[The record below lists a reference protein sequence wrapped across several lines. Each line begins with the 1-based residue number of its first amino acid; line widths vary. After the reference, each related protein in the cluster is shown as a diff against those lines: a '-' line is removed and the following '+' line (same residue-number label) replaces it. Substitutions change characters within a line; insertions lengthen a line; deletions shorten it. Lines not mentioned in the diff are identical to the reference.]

1 MEADWSRVKIEQ
13 AIGDAKYGDQNTDG
27 SRSVTRFLDVMHEAG
42 ATARLMLEQA
52 AAKKWGVPA
61 AECKAQMH
69 EVVHAPSGRKLAF
82 GELAAI
88 AAELP
93 VPDKSALKL
102 KQQAAY
108 RYIGKDI
115 PIYDLKDLC
124 TGGGTFGMDAKLDG
138 MVYASIEH
146 PPVVGAKVRSFD
158 DTETKKVRGVQGT
171 VKLAEFTAPWAFQQ
185 LGGIAVIANSTWA
198 AFQGRQKLKIEWD
211 LGPNAGYT
219 SAAFR
224 TYLRETARKPGQVA
238 RNIGDV
244 DKGFAE
250 ATKTMEAEYYVP
262 HLAHAAMEPPVAVAD
277 FKDGKVT
284 LWAPTHQRPPTMAG
298 SNETHETVA
307 NQSSRTM
314 P

>member
-1 MEADWSRVKIEQ
+1 MRRIENISRRGFLKGVFSAGAFVLSARLLPVEALAALEGTQFQPGMWIGLETGGTLRIVAHRSEMGTGIRTSLPLVLADEMEADWSRVKIEQ

-82 GELAAI
+82 GELAAV

-185 LGGIAVIANSTWA
+185 LGGIAERRSLLHLTAIEKMSDGSIA
-198 AFQGRQKLKIEWD
+198 
-211 LGPNAGYT
+211 LGPP
-219 SAAFR
+219 
-224 TYLRETARKPGQVA
+224 L
-238 RNIGDV
+238 
-244 DKGFAE
+244 
-250 ATKTMEAEYYVP
+250 
-262 HLAHAAMEPPVAVAD
+262 L
-277 FKDGKVT
+277 
-284 LWAPTHQRPPTMAG
+284 
-298 SNETHETVA
+298 
-307 NQSSRTM
+307 
-314 P
+314 